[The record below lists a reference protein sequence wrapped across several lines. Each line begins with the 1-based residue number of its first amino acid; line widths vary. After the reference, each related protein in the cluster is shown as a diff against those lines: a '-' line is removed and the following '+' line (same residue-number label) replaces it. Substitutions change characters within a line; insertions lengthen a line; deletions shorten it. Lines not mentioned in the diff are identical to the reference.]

1 MASTKRNKSL
11 FIDKEAVASL
21 SLVKEGILSP
31 VEGLMGSSDAKAVD
45 SASLYKGKSFP
56 FSFLLAPGGKRNKE
70 VLEGLKK
77 GETINLV
84 ENHNIVGHLTV
95 DEVFEIDPM
104 ARVEKIYGTRDMFH
118 PGVANTIS
126 RLGKYAISGEY
137 GIEFDDVA
145 AAKAKIEEAKKRI
158 DAKHVAGMV
167 MAARPLNRA
176 HERLIR
182 LTLEKNDLI
191 VIFLSKPYSA
201 DELAYSVRYEAL
213 IHLINTY
220 LPSDRVVVVPFENTY
235 LFAGTNELL
244 LDAIAIQNFGC
255 DSFVIGSNHAGLGMF
270 YESHEIKSIFDS
282 FVGIDLR
289 IDISSYFVYCNVCKT
304 LVTQRS
310 CPHGMHHHIN
320 FNAESLLQLLK
331 TGLLPPAILM
341 RKDISAIYLS
351 KMFPNRFKNLGKLYN
366 DLTTNSG
373 LIEEHSE
380 REFYNELMAL
390 YQTTSLT

>member
-21 SLVKEGILSP
+21 SLVQEGILRP
-31 VEGLMGSSDAKAVD
+31 VEGLMGSADAKKVD
-45 SASLYKGKSFP
+45 DGSLYKGKSFP
-56 FSFLLAPGGKRNKE
+56 FSFLLAPSGKRNKD
-70 VLEGLKK
+70 VLESLKK
-77 GETINLV
+77 GESINLV
-84 ENHNIVGHLTV
+84 ENHNIVGHLDV
-95 DEVFEIDPM
+95 EEVFEIDPM
-104 ARVEKIYGTRDMFH
+104 ARVEKIYGTRDMSH
-118 PGVANTIS
+118 PGVANTLS
-126 RLGKYAISGEY
+126 RLGKYAISGKYEVD
-137 GIEFDDVA
+137 FDDVKK
-145 AAKAKIEEAKKRI
+145 AKAKIDAAKKRI

-182 LTLEKNDLI
+182 LTLEKNDLV

-201 DELAYSVRYEAL
+201 DELSYAVRYEAL
-213 IHLINTY
+213 EHLVNTY
-220 LPSDRVVVVPFENTY
+220 FPADRVVIVPFENTY
-235 LFAGTNELL
+235 LFAGRNELL

-255 DSFVIGSNHAGLGMF
+255 DSFVIGANHAGLGMF

-282 FVGIDLR
+282 FVGVELK
-289 IDISSYFVYCNVCKT
+289 IDISSHFVYCNVCKT

-320 FNAESLLQLLK
+320 FNTESLLELLK

-341 RKDISAIYLS
+341 RKDVSAIYLS
-351 KMFPNRFKNLGKLYN
+351 RMFPNRFKNLGKLYN

-380 REFYNELMAL
+380 REFYNELMSL
-390 YQTTSLT
+390 YQTTSLN

>member
-21 SLVKEGILSP
+21 SLVKEGILAP
-31 VEGLMGSSDAKAVD
+31 VEGLMGSAEARAVD
-45 SASLYKGKSFP
+45 ANSLYKGKSFP
-56 FSFLLAPGGKRNKE
+56 FSFLLAPSGKRNKD
-70 VLEGLKK
+70 VLEGLQKN
-77 GETINLV
+77 ETINLV

-95 DEVFEIDPM
+95 GEVFEIDQM
-104 ARVEKIYGTRDMFH
+104 ARVEKIYGTRDMSH
-118 PGVANTIS
+118 PGVTNTIS
-126 RLGKYAISGEY
+126 RLGKYAVSGEY
-137 GIEFDDVA
+137 EIEFDDVK
-145 AAKAKIEEAKKRI
+145 KAKEKIKEAKKRI
-158 DAKHVAGMV
+158 DAKHTAGMV

-182 LTLEKNDLI
+182 LTLEKNDLV

-201 DELAYSVRYEAL
+201 DELSYSVRYEAL
-213 IHLINTY
+213 EHLISTY

-255 DSFVIGSNHAGLGMF
+255 DSFVIGANHAGLGMF

-282 FVGIDLR
+282 FVGIDLK

-320 FNAESLLQLLK
+320 FNTESLLQLLK

-341 RKDISAIYLS
+341 RKDVSAIYLS

-380 REFYNELMAL
+380 REFYHELMAL
-390 YQTTSLT
+390 YQTTSLN

>member
-31 VEGLMGSSDAKAVD
+31 VEGLMGGIEAKNVD
-45 SASLYKGKSFP
+45 ETLKYKNRSFP
-56 FSFLLAPGGKRNKE
+56 FSFILAPSGKRNAD
-70 VLEGLKK
+70 VLKTLKT
-77 GETINLV
+77 GESINLV
-84 ENHNIVGHLTV
+84 ENHKVVGHLDV
-95 DEVFEIDPM
+95 EEVFEIDPLS
-104 ARVEKIYGTRDMFH
+104 RVEKIYDTKDLSH
-118 PGVANTIS
+118 PGVINTIN
-126 RLGKYAISGEY
+126 RLGKFAVSGKYE
-137 GIEFDDVA
+137 IEFDDVR
-145 AAKAKIEEAKKRI
+145 AAKEKIKEAKERI
-158 DAKHVAGMV
+158 EARSVAGIV

-182 LTLEKNDLI
+182 LTLEKNDLV
-191 VIFLSKPYSA
+191 VIFLSKPYSQ
-201 DELAYSVRYEAL
+201 DDMPYSLRLEAL
-213 IHLINTY
+213 EYLIKAY
-220 LPSDRVVVVPFENTY
+220 LPSDRIVVVPFENTY

-255 DSFVIGSNHAGLGMF
+255 DSMVIGANHAGLGMY

-282 FVGIDLR
+282 FVGVDLR
-289 IDISSYFVYCNVCKT
+289 IEISNFFVYCNVCKT

-320 FNAESLLQLLK
+320 YNAESLLQLLK

-351 KMFPNRFKNLGKLYN
+351 KMFPSRFKNLGKLYN
-366 DLTTNSG
+366 DLITNSG

-380 REFYNELMAL
+380 KEFYNELMAL